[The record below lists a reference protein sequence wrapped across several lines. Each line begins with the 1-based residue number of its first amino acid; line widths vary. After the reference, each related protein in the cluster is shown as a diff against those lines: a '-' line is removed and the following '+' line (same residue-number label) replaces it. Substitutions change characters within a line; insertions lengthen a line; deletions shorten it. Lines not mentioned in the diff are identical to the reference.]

1 MPKTM
6 KLTPALL
13 RRIVLE
19 ERARMMRE
27 SAKSDPVA
35 SGKAH
40 PSDISPDEV
49 DADGYA
55 DTLAQDIDHMKALK
69 IQEAQLAAKLRRIQ
83 EAKRRVRA
91 RVSRNL
97 G

>member
-1 MPKTM
+1 MSKTM

-13 RRIVLE
+13 RKIVLE
-19 ERARMMRE
+19 EKAKMMRE
-27 SAKSDPVA
+27 ASNDPVA

-40 PSDISPDEV
+40 PSDITPDEV
-49 DADGYA
+49 DADGFA

-69 IQEAQLAAKLRRIQ
+69 IQEASLTAKLRRIQ
-83 EAKRRVRA
+83 EAKRRIRA
-91 RVSRNL
+91 RVSKNL

>member
-1 MPKTM
+1 MSQTM

-13 RRIVLE
+13 RKIVLE
-19 ERARMMRE
+19 EKAKMMRE
-27 SAKSDPVA
+27 ASNDPVA
-35 SGKAH
+35 SGKSH

-69 IQEAQLAAKLRRIQ
+69 IHEAQLTAKLRRIQ
-83 EAKRRVRA
+83 EAKRRIRA
-91 RVSRNL
+91 RVTKKL

>member
-1 MPKTM
+1 MSKTM

-13 RRIVLE
+13 RKIVLE
-19 ERARMMRE
+19 EKAKMMRE
-27 SAKSDPVA
+27 ASNDPVA
-35 SGKAH
+35 SGKSH
-40 PSDISPDEV
+40 PSDITPDEV

-55 DTLAQDIDHMKALK
+55 DTLAQDIDHMKVLK
-69 IQEAQLAAKLRRIQ
+69 IQEARLAAKLRRVQ

-91 RVSRNL
+91 RVSKNL